1 MKKFKIYKNIRK
13 RAMIMGLPIS
23 LFGLMMASVIGSLM
37 LIIFSFSL
45 SVIILVLLFNFGLY
59 LGLSYSIKNPNLL
72 HYQKVFP
79 DTISNKKAF
88 LLPPEENPNHH
99 EEN

>member
-1 MKKFKIYKNIRK
+1 MKTFKIYKNIRK

-23 LFGLMMASVIGSLM
+23 LFGLMMASVIGSLL

-45 SVIILVLLFNFGLY
+45 LIITLAIVFNFILY
-59 LGLSYSIKNPNLL
+59 ISLSYSTKHPNRL
-72 HYQKVFP
+72 HFQKVFP
-79 DTISNKKAF
+79 NTISNKKAF
-88 LLPPEENPNHH
+88 PLRAQENPNYY